1 MGEVI
6 SMRRIRETEPTS
18 PEDIL
23 QEIVDAHLAYD
34 LLEVETTYI
43 ALRLLEED
51 DRLEDCLPQIVH

>member
-34 LLEVETTYI
+34 LLEVETIYI